1 MTLETLWGSKIDQVI
16 ERLRAFEPPEGYYL
30 AFSGGKDSQAIYHL
44 AEMAGVRYD
53 AHYQVTTVDP
63 PELLRFIREH
73 YPAVIWER
81 PEKSMFRLI
90 VDKGTPPTRVIRHCC
105 QALKE
110 RGGEGRVVLTGVRWA
125 ESNRRR
131 SRQMVEPCY
140 TGSKRFVHGI
150 IDWTD
155 DDVWSAHH
163 ALGLAH
169 CELYDEGYRRIGCVM
184 CPMAGAKAQARDA
197 ARWPRIDRM
206 YRQAIARLY
215 ERRVARGD
223 DLSWASAEEMYD
235 WWVTG
240 KRRAYE
246 PDQMTFETVT
256 DGVFV

>member
-44 AEMAGVRYD
+44 AELAGVKYD

-63 PELLRFIREH
+63 PELLRFIRER
-73 YPAVIWER
+73 YPDVIWER

-90 VDKGTPPTRVIRHCC
+90 VENGVPPTRIMRYCC
-105 QALKE
+105 KLLKE
-110 RGGEGRVVLTGVRWA
+110 RGGDGRVVLTGVRWA

-150 IDWTD
+150 IDWAD
-155 DDVWSAHH
+155 GDIWSLHDH
-163 ALGLAH
+163 LGIPH
-169 CELYDEGYRRIGCVM
+169 CQLYDEGRTRIGCVM
-184 CPMAGAKAQARDA
+184 CPMGRKQRYADME
-197 ARWPRIDRM
+197 RWPRIARM
-206 YRQAIARLY
+206 YWRAVQRAYARR
-215 ERRVARGD
+215 EARGD
-223 DLSWASAEEMYD
+223 EMRWTSAQDMWDWWLSDASAKTD
-235 WWVTG
+235 D
-240 KRRAYE
+240 
-246 PDQMTFETVT
+246 DQMTFETVT